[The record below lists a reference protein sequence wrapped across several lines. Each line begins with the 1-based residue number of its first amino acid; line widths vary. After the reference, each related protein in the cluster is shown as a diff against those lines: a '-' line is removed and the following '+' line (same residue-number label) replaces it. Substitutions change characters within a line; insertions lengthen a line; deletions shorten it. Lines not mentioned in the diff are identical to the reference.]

1 MVSLGL
7 RCKPAQFAVVG
18 KDSPPLTHASNPL
31 TMVKLWIRNTDVPI
45 YLCLRPTSL
54 VSDHSPFMPLKL
66 NRSRA
71 LVLVLCF
78 AALLL
83 SACGE
88 KKRTT
93 ARIPPPPSIDQ
104 QQSATA
110 TPPASSSET
119 VQPSE
124 NHELNFPANAKVI
137 WTQTG
142 YASWY
147 GPKYHNRKG
156 ANGEVYDMNQMTAAH
171 NSLPM
176 NSIIRVTNLKT
187 DHSALVRITDRGP
200 FVTNRVIDLSK
211 AAAIALDVYRP
222 GTAKVRIDVLE
233 APHDIDSGGRWCVQ
247 VGAFD
252 EQSDA
257 IKLKEKLMR
266 KYRTAKVLQFPGPT
280 GFWVRVKVQDDDKK
294 RAQEVAKNINVDL
307 GLGGVFLVRLD

>member
-1 MVSLGL
+1 MEYLCPELRARVSSV
-7 RCKPAQFAVVG
+7 AG
-18 KDSPPLTHASNPL
+18 KGTPSLTLASNQFK
-31 TMVKLWIRNTDVPI
+31 MVKLWIRSTDVHTHTSPRPASLASGRSPLAPTSRLNPKAFI
-45 YLCLRPTSL
+45 FALCLITL
-54 VSDHSPFMPLKL
+54 VVSG
-66 NRSRA
+66 
-71 LVLVLCF
+71 
-78 AALLL
+78 
-83 SACGE
+83 CGE
-88 KKRTT
+88 KKRTAT
-93 ARIPPPPSIDQ
+93 RVPPPPSIDQ
-104 QQSATA
+104 QQTATV
-110 TPPASSSET
+110 TPPAKPSDT
-119 VQPSE
+119 VKPD
-124 NHELNFPANAKVI
+124 HDLNFPANAKVI

-147 GPKYHNRKG
+147 GPNYHNRKG

-176 NSIIRVTNLKT
+176 NSIVRVTNLKT
-187 DHSALVRITDRGP
+187 EHSALVRITDRGP

-233 APHDIDSGGRWCVQ
+233 APHDIENGGRWCVQ
-247 VGAFD
+247 VGAFE

-266 KYRTAKVLQFPGPT
+266 KYHTAKVLQFPGPT
-280 GFWVRVKVQDDDKK
+280 GFWVRVKVLDDDKK

>member
-1 MVSLGL
+1 
-7 RCKPAQFAVVG
+7 
-18 KDSPPLTHASNPL
+18 
-31 TMVKLWIRNTDVPI
+31 MVKLWNRNTGVQL
-45 YLCLRPTSL
+45 YLFLRPTSL
-54 VSDHSPFMPLKL
+54 VSGLSRPMSLKHS
-66 NRSRA
+66 RSRA
-71 LVLVLCF
+71 VALVLCL

-83 SACGE
+83 SGCGE

-93 ARIPPPPSIDQ
+93 TRIPPPPSIDQ
-104 QQSATA
+104 QQTATA
-110 TPPASSSET
+110 TPPPAISSET
-119 VQPSE
+119 AKPSE
-124 NHELNFPANAKVI
+124 NHELNFPANSKVI

-176 NSIIRVTNLKT
+176 NSIVRVTNLKT
-187 DHSALVRITDRGP
+187 EHSALVRITDRGP

-233 APHDIDSGGRWCVQ
+233 SPHDIDNGGRWCVQ

-257 IKLKEKLMR
+257 IKLKEQLMR